1 MTIFFF
7 SLVVYYSVWI
17 SRLSKG
23 DQFFLHVTTRVYC
36 VCLCVHMCMCTHMCI
51 CVFMDVKR
59 TCSLTFAE
67 MKGDTF
73 IHINADWLVRSK
85 RVNNVMLIK
94 KDKKQSKIMEFI
106 KGAIS
111 RD

>member
-1 MTIFFF
+1 MTISTF
-7 SLVVYYSVWI
+7 SLVIYCSVWTP
-17 SRLSKG
+17 RLSKAG
-23 DQFFLHVTTRVYC
+23 KFFLHVIIQVYC
-36 VCLCVHMCMCTHMCI
+36 VFVCAHMCVHGRVTCA
-51 CVFMDVKR
+51 
-59 TCSLTFAE
+59 CSLICAE

-73 IHINADWLVRSK
+73 IHINADGLVRSK

-106 KGAIS
+106 KGAVS